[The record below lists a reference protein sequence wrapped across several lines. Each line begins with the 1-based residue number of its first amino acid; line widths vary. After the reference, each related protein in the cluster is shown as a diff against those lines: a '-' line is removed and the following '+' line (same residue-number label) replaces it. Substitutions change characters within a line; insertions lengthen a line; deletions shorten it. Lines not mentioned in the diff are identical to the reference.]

1 MSHSL
6 RPHGLNPPGSSV
18 MGFSRQQYWSG
29 LSFPFPGDLS
39 DSRIKLSSPALQ
51 ADPLPSE
58 PPGKVLSFTA
68 TTHVVEID
76 SVPQGPDKS
85 LLDLL

>member
-1 MSHSL
+1 MDCSL
-6 RPHGLNPPGSSV
+6 PGSSV
-18 MGFSRQQYWSG
+18 CGILQTRILEWVAVPFSRD
-29 LSFPFPGDLS
+29 PPDPG
-39 DSRIKLSSPALQ
+39 IEPKSPALQ